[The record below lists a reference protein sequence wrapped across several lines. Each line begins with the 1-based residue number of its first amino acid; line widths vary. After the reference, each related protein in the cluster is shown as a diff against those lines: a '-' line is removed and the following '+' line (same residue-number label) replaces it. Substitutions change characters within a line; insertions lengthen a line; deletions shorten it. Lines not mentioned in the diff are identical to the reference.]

1 MKKIYLVAIFAIVVA
16 FALLL
21 SFSSTK
27 DKGLTTEKEYPYT
40 MSFSDEKYGIET
52 EYTYPYNG

>member
-1 MKKIYLVAIFAIVVA
+1 MKKIYLVAIFAMVFA

-27 DKGLTTEKEYPYT
+27 DNGLTTEKEYPYT
-40 MSFSDEKYGIET
+40 FT
-52 EYTYPYNG
+52 EDKGLTTEAEYPYNG